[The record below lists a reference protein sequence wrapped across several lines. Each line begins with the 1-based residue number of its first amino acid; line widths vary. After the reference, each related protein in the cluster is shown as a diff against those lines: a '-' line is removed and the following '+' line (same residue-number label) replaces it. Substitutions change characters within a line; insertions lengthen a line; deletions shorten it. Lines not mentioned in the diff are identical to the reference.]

1 MALNW
6 EEARVIVTCRDLR
19 ELGEVASD
27 AIVVTLTPDEART
40 PESAE
45 AVRNLVL
52 DRTIERRRQ
61 TLNEV
66 YELGTSLPEPTFEG
80 EDRDDDATAAERD
93 LLRSLLELE
102 AERGEG
108 DDEGDWAGS
117 TLDPVEHGL
126 MLGGAAGSG
135 VRIFIGRVE
144 ELVVNN

>member
-27 AIVVTLTPDEART
+27 AIVVTLTPDEARQ

-61 TLNEV
+61 TLK
-66 YELGTSLPEPTFEG
+66 PEPTFEG
-80 EDRDDDATAAERD
+80 EDLDDDAAAAERE
-93 LLRSLLELE
+93 LLKSLLELE
-102 AERGEG
+102 AERGER
-108 DDEGDWAGS
+108 DDEDDWAGPA
-117 TLDPVEHGL
+117 LDPVEHGL

>member
-19 ELGEVASD
+19 ELGEVAGD
-27 AIVVTLTPDEART
+27 AIVVTLTPDEARQ

-80 EDRDDDATAAERD
+80 EDLDDDAAAAERE
-93 LLRSLLELE
+93 LLKSLLELE
-102 AERGEG
+102 AQRGER
-108 DDEGDWAGS
+108 DDEEGWAGPA
-117 TLDPVEHGL
+117 LDPVEHGL
-126 MLGGAAGSG
+126 MLGSAAGSG

>member
-19 ELGEVASD
+19 ELGEVAGD
-27 AIVVTLTPDEART
+27 AIVVTLTPDEARQ

-80 EDRDDDATAAERD
+80 EDLDDDAAAAERE
-93 LLRSLLELE
+93 LLKSLLELE
-102 AERGEG
+102 AERGER
-108 DDEGDWAGS
+108 DDEDDWAGPA
-117 TLDPVEHGL
+117 LDPVEPGL
-126 MLGGAAGSG
+126 LLGGAAGSG
-135 VRIFIGRVE
+135 VRIVIGRVE